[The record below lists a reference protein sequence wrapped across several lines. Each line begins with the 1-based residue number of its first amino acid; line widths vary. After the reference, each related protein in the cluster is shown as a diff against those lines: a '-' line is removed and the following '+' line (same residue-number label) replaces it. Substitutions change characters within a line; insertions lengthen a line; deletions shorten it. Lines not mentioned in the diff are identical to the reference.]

1 MSIKTEGVHAGEFL
15 LSEANGARSRE
26 NIVIVT
32 GAGKLAAGT
41 LLAMITAANAMVP
54 TAAGGNTGNGTIGS
68 IAISSEAVS
77 GTYLLTITEAAANG
91 GTFEVTSSSGAVIG
105 TGEVGVAF
113 EAAGIGFTLADG
125 STDFA
130 EGDAFTLAVTA
141 NLDEYVPYD
150 DDGTDDGRRTASAI
164 LYGPVDATDVDVMA
178 VGIVRDAEVTERL
191 LTGLDANGRAD
202 LSALGIVIR
211 P

>member
-164 LYGPVDATDVDVMA
+164 LYGPVDATEVDVMA

>member
-77 GTYLLTITEAAANG
+77 GAYLLTITEAAANG

>member
-68 IAISSEAVS
+68 IAIASDAVS

-141 NLDEYVPYD
+141 NLGEYVAYD

-178 VGIVRDAEVTERL
+178 VGIVRDAEVAERL